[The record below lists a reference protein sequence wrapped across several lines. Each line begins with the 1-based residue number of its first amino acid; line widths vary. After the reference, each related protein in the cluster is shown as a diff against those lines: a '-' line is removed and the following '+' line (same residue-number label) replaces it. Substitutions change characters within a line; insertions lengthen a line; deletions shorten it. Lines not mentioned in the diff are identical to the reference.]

1 MKVTLI
7 VFNRFFVLLISVLVL
22 LSSSIYAN
30 EDTDV
35 LPIKQ
40 QIHDSMVCS
49 AAAKDVGSQYGVD
62 VDLLQTI
69 AVVESG
75 RWDHLQNRYVAWP
88 WTVNV
93 QGKGYYYA
101 NREEAVAA
109 IRKLKAAGVDN
120 FDVGCMQI
128 NMKYHGHEFSSAEEA
143 LDPVKNVQYSARF
156 LRRLYSANG
165 RNWKQAAKR
174 YHSSDPAQGAIY
186 TDRLEKRFES
196 YKVSGMTRK
205 AQLF

>member
-1 MKVTLI
+1 MTQI

-40 QIHDSMVCS
+40 QIQDSMICS
-49 AAAKDVGSQYGVD
+49 AAAKNAGAQYGVD

-75 RWDHLQNRYVAWP
+75 RWDNLQNRYVAWP

-93 QGKGYYYA
+93 QGKGHYYA
-101 NREEAVAA
+101 SREEAAAA

-120 FDVGCMQI
+120 FDVGCMQV
-128 NMKYHGHEFSSAEEA
+128 NMKYHGHQFSSAEEA
-143 LDPVKNVQYSARF
+143 LDPVKNVQYSAKF
-156 LRRLYSANG
+156 LRKLYLANG
-165 RNWKQAAKR
+165 KNWERAAKK
-174 YHSSDPAQGAIY
+174 YHSSNPEQGKAY
-186 TDRLEKRFES
+186 TARLENRFES
-196 YKVSGMTRK
+196 YKVSGLARK
-205 AQLF
+205 TKLFK

>member
-75 RWDHLQNRYVAWP
+75 RWDHLQNSVRS
-88 WTVNV
+88 
-93 QGKGYYYA
+93 
-101 NREEAVAA
+101 
-109 IRKLKAAGVDN
+109 L
-120 FDVGCMQI
+120 
-128 NMKYHGHEFSSAEEA
+128 
-143 LDPVKNVQYSARF
+143 
-156 LRRLYSANG
+156 
-165 RNWKQAAKR
+165 
-174 YHSSDPAQGAIY
+174 
-186 TDRLEKRFES
+186 
-196 YKVSGMTRK
+196 
-205 AQLF
+205 